1 MESNYDL
8 LQGSCFSIKEKKTS
22 WRVTKMWNLV
32 WELGAFYLHI
42 CLGSGSH
49 QCPPTEFPSGPCF
62 PQKQSMHLHAK
73 QNAKSGVRSH

>member
-1 MESNYDL
+1 
-8 LQGSCFSIKEKKTS
+8 
-22 WRVTKMWNLV
+22 MWNLV